1 MPELALTVG
10 VLADTHVPDRALG
23 LHPHILG
30 TFRAQQV
37 NQILHAGDICSPD
50 VLEELAQVAP
60 VTAVR
65 GNRDWLLMQSLP
77 AVQNLTLAGVPAA
90 LLHGHGST
98 AHYLWDKAL
107 YMVEGYRFE
116 RYQKLIQQSAPYAK
130 LVVFGHTHRPLVK
143 SENGVLYFNP
153 GSACNAFRTR
163 DASTIGV
170 LRFFV
175 DGTMQGEIVA
185 LSGYILNNRQWQ
197 AI

>member
-1 MPELALTVG
+1 MTELALTIG

-23 LHPHILG
+23 LHPRILE
-30 TFRAQQV
+30 TFRARQV
-37 NQILHAGDICSPD
+37 DQILHAGDICSPD

-65 GNRDWLLMQSLP
+65 GNRDWLFMQSLP
-77 AVQNLTLAGVPAA
+77 LVQMLMLAGVPTA

-98 AHYLWDKAL
+98 RHYLWDKAL

-116 RYQKLIQQSAPYAK
+116 RYQKLIRQTAPDAK
-130 LVVFGHTHRPLVK
+130 LIVFGHTHRPLVK
-143 SENGVLYFNP
+143 NENGVLYFNP
-153 GSACNAFRTR
+153 GSACNAFRDQ
-163 DASTIGV
+163 DAATIGV
-170 LRFFV
+170 LRIFA
-175 DGTMQGEIVA
+175 DGSIQGEILA